1 MAKKKKKGLYANIH
15 AKRKRIKAGS
25 GEKMRKKGDS
35 MYKFGRKSK
44 ERLKG
49 VDHRLISVLDELIKI
64 MDVTI
69 IEGLRSKERQEKLL
83 KQGATK
89 VKYSK
94 HMEGKAV
101 DLSPYPIDWE
111 NRDGFHYM
119 GGMVRGIAHQLG
131 LKVRW
136 GGDWDSDGDVKDN
149 GFDDLVHI
157 EIRD

>member
-1 MAKKKKKGLYANIH
+1 VG
-15 AKRKRIKAGS
+15 KRKLPK
-25 GEKMRKKGDS
+25 EKLPEEKRS
-35 MYKFGRKSK
+35 RYLMYKFGKRSK

-49 VDHRLISVLDELIKI
+49 VDHRLIKVLDELIKV

-69 IEGLRSKERQEKLL
+69 IEGLRSEKRQKELLEK
-83 KQGATK
+83 GATK
-89 VKYSK
+89 VKYSR

-101 DLSPYPIDWE
+101 DLAPYPIDWE

-119 GGMVRGIAHQLG
+119 GGMIRGIAHQLG
-131 LKVRW
+131 LKIRW
-136 GGDWDSDGDVKDN
+136 GGDWNSDGDVKDN

>member
-1 MAKKKKKGLYANIH
+1 MVARRKLLKEKSPEE
-15 AKRKRIKAGS
+15 KRSRYL
-25 GEKMRKKGDS
+25 

-49 VDHRLISVLDELIKI
+49 VDHRLIKVLDELIKI

-69 IEGLRSKERQEKLL
+69 IEGLRSEERQKELLEK
-83 KQGATK
+83 GATK
-89 VKYSK
+89 VKYSR

-101 DLSPYPIDWE
+101 DLAPYPIDWE

-119 GGMVRGIAHQLG
+119 GGMIRGIAHQLG
-131 LKVRW
+131 LKIRW